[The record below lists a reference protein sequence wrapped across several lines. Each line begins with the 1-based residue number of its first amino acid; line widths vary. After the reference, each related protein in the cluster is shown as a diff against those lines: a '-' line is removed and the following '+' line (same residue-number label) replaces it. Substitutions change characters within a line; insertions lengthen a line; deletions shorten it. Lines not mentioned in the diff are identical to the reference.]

1 MSTREQNAEVVRR
14 AYDAFSSADAEA
26 LMEIFDDKVSWHTP
40 GRSSIG
46 GDYQGKEATLT
57 QLGRFMEDTGG
68 SFKALLQNVA
78 TSEDGGVI
86 SIHRNT
92 AARNGKQ
99 LDVLCCIVFEVED
112 GKITSGRENFFDLY
126 AWDEFWS

>member
-1 MSTREQNAEVVRR
+1 MSEGQQNAAVVRK
-14 AYDAFSSADAEA
+14 AYDAFNTADVAM
-26 LMEIFDDKVSWHTP
+26 LMEVFDDNVTWRTP

-46 GDYQGKEATLT
+46 GDYQGKEATLG
-57 QLGRFMEDTGG
+57 QLGRFVEDTGG
-68 SFKALLQNVA
+68 SFKALLQDVTWSDSGA
-78 TSEDGGVI
+78 VI

-92 AARNGKQ
+92 AERNGKQ
-99 LDVLCCIVFEVED
+99 LDVVCCIVFDVEN

>member
-1 MSTREQNAEVVRR
+1 MSLGRQNAEVVRK
-14 AYDAFSSADAEA
+14 AYDAFNTADVAI
-26 LMEIFDDKVSWHTP
+26 LMELFDDNVSWHTP

-46 GDYQGKEATLT
+46 GDYQGKEATLG
-57 QLGRFMEDTGG
+57 QLGRFVEDTGG
-68 SFKALLQNVA
+68 SFKALLQEVTWSDSGA
-78 TSEDGGVI
+78 VI

-92 AARNGKQ
+92 AERSGKQ
-99 LDVLCCIVFEVED
+99 LDVLCCIVFEVAD